1 MRRGLSALS
10 ILLGLAVACCGAP
23 AFAYRAFASQAFADQ
38 APPAISGRAAMKAIA
53 TTPTAS
59 SRKAMTKVGVAE

>member
-10 ILLGLAVACCGAP
+10 IPLGLAVAFCGAP
-23 AFAYRAFASQAFADQ
+23 AFADQ
-38 APPAISGRAAMKAIA
+38 APPAISGRAAMKAID

-59 SRKAMTKVGVAE
+59 NRKAMTKVGVAE